1 MALRL
6 GEHLM
11 SLHDR
16 LLHEPLTKRVRCSLD
31 GMPVCDTTAPSLVWE
46 TRRVVPTYA
55 VPERDL
61 VAELVPRPALPVP
74 EGLPPILGPA
84 RFAVHLDPGET
95 LDVRV
100 GEKVAPAAAF
110 RPADPDLHG
119 MIVLESGPFDWLEE
133 DQPLTG
139 HPHDVFTRIDILP
152 SSRRVQV
159 SLEGTTLADT
169 TAAMALHETLIPTRW
184 YLPRDDVRMD
194 LLVPSDSRSTCA
206 YKGHA
211 SYFSLADG
219 GPGGKDIAW
228 SYTDPLHEAAWVK
241 GLVCF
246 YSERT
251 DLRIDGVEQPRPV
264 TPWSSPADQA
274 RR

>member
-16 LLHEPLTKRVRCSLD
+16 LRLEPLTKRVRCSLD
-31 GMPVCDTTAPSLVWE
+31 GAPVCDTTAPALVWE

-61 VAELVPRPALPVP
+61 LADLTPGQALPVP
-74 EGLPPILGPA
+74 DRLPPILGPV

-100 GEKVAPAAAF
+100 GDKVAPAAAF
-110 RPADPDLHG
+110 RPADRDLHG
-119 MIVLESGPFDWLEE
+119 MVVLEWAPFDWLEE
-133 DQPLTG
+133 DHPVTG

-159 SLEGTTLADT
+159 SLDGTTLADT
-169 TAAMALHETLIPTRW
+169 TDAMALHETMLPTRW

-194 LLVPSDSRSTCA
+194 LLVPSDSRTTCA

-211 SYFSLADG
+211 SYFSLADER
-219 GPGGKDIAW
+219 PGGKDIAW
-228 SYTDPLHEAAWVK
+228 TYPDPLHEAAWVK
-241 GLVCF
+241 DRICF

-251 DLRIDGVEQPRPV
+251 DLGIDGREQPRPR

-274 RR
+274 RF

>member
-31 GMPVCDTTAPSLVWE
+31 GVPVCDTTTPSLVWE
-46 TRRVVPTYA
+46 TRRVVPMYA
-55 VPERDL
+55 VPEADL
-61 VAELVPRPALPVP
+61 VARLTPGQALPVP
-74 EGLPPILGPA
+74 AQLPPLLGPV
-84 RFAVHLDPGET
+84 RFAMHLDPGET
-95 LDVRV
+95 LDVHA
-100 GEKVAPAAAF
+100 GDHVAPAAAF
-110 RPADPDLHG
+110 RPADPDLRG
-119 MIVLESGPFDWLEE
+119 LVVLEWAPFDWVEE
-133 DQPLTG
+133 DQPVTG
-139 HPHDVFTRIDILP
+139 HPHDVFKRIDTLP

-159 SLEGTTLADT
+159 SLGELLLADT
-169 TAAMALHETLIPTRW
+169 TAAVALHETLIPTRW

-194 LLVPSDSRSTCA
+194 LLAPSASRTTCA

-219 GPGGKDIAW
+219 RPDGADIAW
-228 SYTDPLHEAAWVK
+228 TYPDPLHDAAAVADRI
-241 GLVCF
+241 CF

-251 DLRIDGVEQPRPV
+251 DLRIDGVALPRPT

-274 RR
+274 RS